1 MKDNGPKNWTAALG
15 RHASMAQERR
25 FEAAQREI
33 ERVRNEKDRTNFLTK
48 VENSR
53 FRSAELVNGNGF
65 IAISESWVDDFG
77 SGPVAVFHGFFQK
90 KPGFWTEN
98 DLKNFCL

>member
-1 MKDNGPKNWTAALG
+1 MKDRA
-15 RHASMAQERR
+15 
-25 FEAAQREI
+25 
-33 ERVRNEKDRTNFLTK
+33 NFLTK

-53 FRSAELVNGNGF
+53 FKTAELVNGNGL